1 MGGNV
6 NRRAD
11 PFAGQLFTAA
21 AAAEKSKMSDI
32 LPEVMAMAQT
42 RTAARKRVHTARRTG
57 RRKSNN
63 EKIASREDLFK
74 HELKDIYTAEHLL
87 MEALKKLESESTN
100 PELAR
105 AFAKHREETAGHI
118 ERLEAVGESI
128 GEELEVEECPGIEGL
143 LEEKT
148 TFMAHKPTK
157 EIVQVFNIGAGQK
170 SERYEITSYEGLIEL
185 AEKLGF
191 SVAVADLSANLA
203 EEEAALKTLKTL
215 GQKI

>member
-1 MGGNV
+1 M
-6 NRRAD
+6 
-11 PFAGQLFTAA
+11 PL
-21 AAAEKSKMSDI
+21 E
-32 LPEVMAMAQT
+32 
-42 RTAARKRVHTARRTG
+42 
-57 RRKSNN
+57 
-63 EKIASREDLFK
+63 EDLFK

-105 AFAKHREETAGHI
+105 AFAKQ
-118 ERLEAVGESI
+118 
-128 GEELEVEECPGIEGL
+128 
-143 LEEKT
+143 
-148 TFMAHKPTK
+148 FMQHKPTK

-170 SERYEITSYEGLIEL
+170 SARYEITSYEGLIEL

>member
-1 MGGNV
+1 
-6 NRRAD
+6 
-11 PFAGQLFTAA
+11 LFTAPEA
-21 AAAEKSKMSDI
+21 TGKIELSDI
-32 LPEVMAMAQT
+32 PLEVMAMAQT
-42 RTAARKRVHTARRTG
+42 RTAARKRVHSTRQTARRKTNG
-57 RRKSNN
+57 
-63 EKIASREDLFK
+63 EKISSREDLFK

-87 MEALKKLESESTN
+87 MEALKKLESESTH

-143 LEEKT
+143 LEEKK

-185 AEKLGF
+185 AKKLGF

-203 EEEAALKTLKTL
+203 EEEAALKKLKTL
-215 GQKI
+215 SQAV